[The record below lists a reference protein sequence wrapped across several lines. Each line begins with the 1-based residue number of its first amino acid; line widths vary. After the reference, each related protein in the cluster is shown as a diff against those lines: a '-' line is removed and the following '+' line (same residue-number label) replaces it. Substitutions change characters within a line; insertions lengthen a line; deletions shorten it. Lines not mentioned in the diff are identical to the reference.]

1 MNIKNNQRSKDTEAK
16 IEEVFMNLLSQ
27 KHISKIT
34 VRELCE
40 SAGITRSSFYGHY
53 EDVYDLKEKVEE
65 KMTEEI
71 VHIFQSEYD
80 NHSSDFRVA
89 IIQTIR
95 YIEEN
100 QTFFLY
106 FLQNSDLKNI
116 FHIGHISEL
125 LTPVYK
131 KEDESKLVFFVG
143 GLNALLLH
151 WLQTGCRESP
161 EQLLDSLPQDYVW
174 DL

>member
-1 MNIKNNQRSKDTEAK
+1 MNTKNNQRSKETEAK
-16 IEEVFMNLLSQ
+16 IETIFYKLLSE

-40 SAGITRSSFYGHY
+40 GAGITRSSFYGHY
-53 EDVYDLKEKVEE
+53 EDVYDLQKKVEL
-65 KMTEEI
+65 KMTDEI
-71 VHIFQSEYD
+71 VQIFQAEYD

-100 QTFFLY
+100 KTFFLY
-106 FLQNSDLKNI
+106 FLQNCDLKNI

-125 LTPVYK
+125 LTPVYQ

-151 WLQTGCRESP
+151 WLQTGCKESP
-161 EQLLDSLPQDYVW
+161 EQLLDSLPQGYVW
-174 DL
+174 D